1 MRNKEE
7 QRINSEQLT
16 KQNILKAEDEKELI
30 LQMKRLGAFPILKYT
45 DSSNTD
51 QFEIN
56 KPLISVGRDVKTNV
70 ITIPNSNISR
80 NHFSITFSN
89 NKYSVVDNNS
99 TNGMIIN
106 GYKLKK
112 AELKN
117 GDIIEI
123 ADVTFTF
130 YL

>member
-1 MRNKEE
+1 M
-7 QRINSEQLT
+7 
-16 KQNILKAEDEKELI
+16 EKLLI
-30 LQMKRLGAFPILKYT
+30 LLLFY
-45 DSSNTD
+45 
-51 QFEIN
+51 
-56 KPLISVGRDVKTNV
+56 
-70 ITIPNSNISR
+70 
-80 NHFSITFSN
+80 FSITFSN